1 LESLL
6 IAELTEPEATTG
18 FAPLNLIP
26 PLLDSLDRVGYVQ
39 PSPIQA
45 ALIPVAMTGRDVLGQ
60 AQTGTGKTA
69 AFLLP
74 FMNRWRGGDPSKPQ
88 ALVLA
93 PTREL
98 AVQVAEEAEKL
109 APSRHFKTVAVYG
122 GQRFGGQLAKLR
134 QGCTLIVGTP
144 GRVLDHL
151 DRGTISL
158 EKVRFVVLDE
168 ADRMLDI
175 GFRPQIERIMRRLP
189 EGRQTLLMSATLPA
203 DVIKI
208 KSRYMIDPEHVNV
221 SPAVLTVEKIDQ
233 KYITVDEERK
243 TELLLKVLDREKPRQ
258 CIIFV
263 ERKRGA
269 DRLYRE
275 IKKHHVKA
283 AAIHGDLP
291 QSQRERIMQAFRD
304 AKIHVLIA
312 TDVMSRGI
320 DVSGISH
327 IINYDLPNDLENY
340 VHRIGRTGRMGA
352 DGIAISF
359 VMPEQGEVLTNIE
372 ALINREIAADRI
384 EGFEAFTQR
393 VKTNK
398 SDEPQKPAAAVFGR
412 VRRQYSNRL

>member
-1 LESLL
+1 LL
-6 IAELTEPEATTG
+6 IAELTEPATTG
-18 FAPLNLIP
+18 FRALNLIT
-26 PLLDSLDRVGYVQ
+26 PLNQALDRVGYVE

-45 ALIPVAMTGRDVLGQ
+45 AVIPIAMTGRDVIGQ

-74 FMNRWRGGDPSKPQ
+74 FMNNWRGGDPHKPQ
-88 ALVLA
+88 ALILA

-98 AVQVAEEAEKL
+98 AVQVAEEAVKL
-109 APSRHFKTVAVYG
+109 APSRYFKTVPVYG

-134 QGCTLIVGTP
+134 QGCTLVVGTP
-144 GRVLDHL
+144 GRVFDHL
-151 DRGTISL
+151 SRGTISL
-158 EKVRFVVLDE
+158 EKVRYVVLDE

-189 EGRQTLLMSATLPA
+189 EGRQTLMMSATLPA
-203 DVIKI
+203 DVMKL
-208 KSRYMIDPEHVNV
+208 KDRYMIDPEHVNV
-221 SPAVLTVEKIDQ
+221 SPAVLTVEKIHQ
-233 KYITVDEERK
+233 TYITVDEHRK
-243 TELLLKVLDREKPRQ
+243 TELLLKVLDQQQPRQ

-269 DRLYRE
+269 DRLYRD
-275 IKKHHVKA
+275 IKAHHLKA

-291 QSQRERIMQAFRD
+291 QPQRERIMQAFRD
-304 AKIHVLIA
+304 AKITVLIA

-320 DVSGISH
+320 DVLGISH

-359 VMPEQGEVLTNIE
+359 VMPDQGEVLTGIE
-372 ALINREIAADRI
+372 HLINREIPAARV
-384 EGFEAFTQR
+384 EGFEAFAPR
-393 VKTNK
+393 VKLNK
-398 SDEPQKPAAAVFGR
+398 SDEPPKPAAPVFGR
-412 VRRQYSNRL
+412 LKRKYSNRL

>member
-1 LESLL
+1 LL
-6 IAELTEPEATTG
+6 IAELTEPEVNTG
-18 FAPLNLIP
+18 FAALNLIP
-26 PLLDSLDRVGYVQ
+26 PLLESLDRAGYVQ

-98 AVQVAEEAEKL
+98 AVQVSEEAVKL
-109 APSRHFKTVAVYG
+109 APSRQFKTVAVYG
-122 GQRFGGQLAKLR
+122 GQRFGGQLAKLK

-151 DRGTISL
+151 DRGTINL
-158 EKVRFVVLDE
+158 ERIRFVVLDE

-203 DVIKI
+203 DVVKI

-269 DRLYRE
+269 DQLYRK
-275 IKKHHVKA
+275 IKAHHVRA

-291 QSQRERIMQAFRD
+291 QSQRERILQAFRE

-359 VMPEQGEVLTNIE
+359 VTPEQGEVLTGIE
-372 ALINREIAADRI
+372 TIINREIPSDKVD
-384 EGFEAFTQR
+384 GFEAFAQR

-398 SDEPQKPAAAVFGR
+398 SEEPQKPSAAVFGR
-412 VRRQYSNRL
+412 VRRTYSNRL

>member
-1 LESLL
+1 M
-6 IAELTEPEATTG
+6 IAETTEPAAPSG
-18 FAPLNLIP
+18 FRALNLIP
-26 PLLDSLDRVGYVQ
+26 PLNDSLDRAGYAE

-45 ALIPVAMTGRDVLGQ
+45 AVIPVALTGKDVIGQ

-88 ALVLA
+88 ALVMA

-109 APSRHFKTVAVYG
+109 APSRHFKTVPVYG

-134 QGCTLIVGTP
+134 AGCTLIVGTP

-151 DRGTISL
+151 SRGTITL
-158 EKVRFVVLDE
+158 EKVRYVVLDE

-189 EGRQTLLMSATLPA
+189 QGRQTLMMSATLPA
-203 DVIKI
+203 DVMKL
-208 KSRYMIDPEHVNV
+208 KDRYMLDPEHVNV
-221 SPAVLTVEKIDQ
+221 SPAILTVEKIDQ
-233 KYITVDEERK
+233 KYMTVDEDKK
-243 TELLLKVLDREKPRQ
+243 TELLLKVLEREKPRQ
-258 CIIFV
+258 SLIFV

-269 DRLYRE
+269 DRLYRS
-275 IKKHHVKA
+275 IKAKHLKA

-291 QSQRERIMQAFRD
+291 QPQRERIMAAFRE
-304 AKIHVLIA
+304 AKITVLIA

-359 VMPEQGEVLTNIE
+359 VTPDQGEVLTSIE
-372 ALINREIAADRI
+372 HLINREIPSDRI
-384 EGFEAFTQR
+384 EGYEAFTPR
-393 VKTNK
+393 AKPTKT
-398 SDEPQKPAAAVFGR
+398 DAPKPAAKVFGR
-412 VRRQYSNRL
+412 GRRQYSNRL

>member
-1 LESLL
+1 LL
-6 IAELTEPEATTG
+6 IAVLTEPATDG
-18 FAPLNLIP
+18 FRALNLIT
-26 PLLDSLDRVGYVQ
+26 PLNQALDRAGYVE

-45 ALIPVAMTGRDVLGQ
+45 AVIPIALTGRDVIGQ

-74 FMNRWRGGDPSKPQ
+74 FMNRWRGGDPLKPQ

-109 APSRHFKTVAVYG
+109 SPSRYFKTVAVYG

-134 QGCTLIVGTP
+134 KGCTLVVGTP
-144 GRVLDHL
+144 GRVFDHL
-151 DRGTISL
+151 SRGTMSL
-158 EKVRFVVLDE
+158 EKVRYVVLDE

-175 GFRPQIERIMRRLP
+175 GFRPQIERIMRRVP
-189 EGRQTLLMSATLPA
+189 EGRQTLMMSATLPA
-203 DVIKI
+203 DVMKL
-208 KSRYMIDPEHVNV
+208 KDRYMIDPEHVNV
-221 SPAVLTVEKIDQ
+221 SPAVLTVEKIAQ
-233 KYITVDEERK
+233 TYITVDEHRK
-243 TELLLKVLDREKPRQ
+243 TELLLKVLDREQPRQ

-275 IKKHHVKA
+275 IKAHHLRA

-291 QSQRERIMQAFRD
+291 QPQRERIMQAFRD
-304 AKIHVLIA
+304 GKITVLIA

-320 DVSGISH
+320 DVLGISH

-359 VMPEQGEVLTNIE
+359 VMPDQGEVLTGIE
-372 ALINREIAADRI
+372 HLINREIPADRV
-384 EGFEAFTQR
+384 EGFEAFAPR
-393 VKTNK
+393 VKANK
-398 SDEPQKPAAAVFGR
+398 TDEPPKPAAAVFGR
-412 VRRQYSNRL
+412 VRRKYSNRL

>member
-1 LESLL
+1 M
-6 IAELTEPEATTG
+6 IAELTEPATTG
-18 FAPLNLIP
+18 FRALNLIP
-26 PLLDSLDRVGYVQ
+26 PVNESLDRAGYVE

-45 ALIPVAMTGRDVLGQ
+45 AVIPIAMTGRDVIGQ

-74 FMNRWRGGDPSKPQ
+74 LMNRWRGGDPSKPQ

-98 AVQVAEEAEKL
+98 AMQVAEEAEKL
-109 APSRHFKTVAVYG
+109 APSRYFKTVAVYG
-122 GQRFGGQLAKLR
+122 GQRFGAQLAKLR

-144 GRVLDHL
+144 GRVFDHL
-151 DRGTISL
+151 SRGTISL
-158 EKVRFVVLDE
+158 EKVRYVVLDE

-175 GFRPQIERIMRRLP
+175 GFRPQIERIMRRVP
-189 EGRQTLLMSATLPA
+189 EGRQTLMMSATLPA
-203 DVIKI
+203 DVMKL
-208 KSRYMIDPEHVNV
+208 KDRYMIDPEHVNV
-221 SPAVLTVEKIDQ
+221 SPAVLTVEKIAQ
-233 KYITVDEERK
+233 TYITVDEERK
-243 TELLLKVLDREKPRQ
+243 TELLLKVLDREQPRQ
-258 CIIFV
+258 CIVFV

-275 IKKHHVKA
+275 IKRHHLSA

-320 DVSGISH
+320 DVLGISH

-359 VMPEQGEVLTNIE
+359 VMPEQGEVLTGIE
-372 ALINREIAADRI
+372 HLINREIPADRV
-384 EGFEAFTQR
+384 EGFEAFAPR
-393 VKTNK
+393 VKVNK
-398 SDEPQKPAAAVFGR
+398 ADEPPKPAAAVFGR
-412 VRRQYSNRL
+412 IRRKYSNRL

>member
-1 LESLL
+1 M
-6 IAELTEPEATTG
+6 TEPEKTIG
-18 FAPLNLIP
+18 FRDLNLIP
-26 PLLDSLDRVGYVQ
+26 PLNQALDRAGYVT

-45 ALIPVAMTGRDVLGQ
+45 AVIPIALTGKDVIGQ

-98 AVQVAEEAEKL
+98 AVQVSEESEKL
-109 APSRHFKTVAVYG
+109 APSRFFRTVAIYG

-134 QGCTLIVGTP
+134 QGCTIVVGTP
-144 GRVLDHL
+144 GRVLDHMT
-151 DRGTISL
+151 RGTLNL
-158 EKVRFVVLDE
+158 EKVRYVVLDE

-175 GFRPQIERIMRRLP
+175 GFRPQIERILRRLP
-189 EGRQTLLMSATLPA
+189 EGRQTLMMSATLPA
-203 DVIKI
+203 DVMKL
-208 KSRYMIDPEHVNV
+208 KDRYMIDPAHVNV

-233 KYITVDEERK
+233 KYITVDEDRK
-243 TELLLKVLDREKPRQ
+243 TELLLKVLDREQPRQ
-258 CIIFV
+258 CIVFV

-269 DRLYRE
+269 DRLYRS
-275 IKKHHVKA
+275 IKAHHLNA

-291 QSQRERIMQAFRD
+291 QPQRERIMQAFRD
-304 AKIHVLIA
+304 AKITVLIA

-320 DVSGISH
+320 DVQGISH

-359 VMPEQGEVLTNIE
+359 VTPDQGEVLTAIE
-372 ALINREIAADRI
+372 HLINREIPSDRI
-384 EGFEAFTQR
+384 EGFEAFAPR
-393 VKTNK
+393 VKRNK
-398 SDEPQKPAAAVFGR
+398 ADEPPKPATPIFGR
-412 VRRQYSNRL
+412 TRRKYSNRL

>member
-1 LESLL
+1 M
-6 IAELTEPEATTG
+6 IAELTEPATTG
-18 FAPLNLIP
+18 FRALNLIP
-26 PLLDSLDRVGYVQ
+26 PVNESLDRAGYVE

-45 ALIPVAMTGRDVLGQ
+45 AVIPIAMTGRDVIGQ

-74 FMNRWRGGDPSKPQ
+74 LMNRWRGGDPSKPQ

-98 AVQVAEEAEKL
+98 AMQVAEEAEKL
-109 APSRHFKTVAVYG
+109 APSRYFKTVAVYG
-122 GQRFGGQLAKLR
+122 GQRFGAQLAKLR

-144 GRVLDHL
+144 GRVFDHL
-151 DRGTISL
+151 SRGTISL
-158 EKVRFVVLDE
+158 EKVRYVVLDE

-175 GFRPQIERIMRRLP
+175 GFRPQIERIMRRVP
-189 EGRQTLLMSATLPA
+189 EGRQTLMMSATLPA
-203 DVIKI
+203 DVMKL
-208 KSRYMIDPEHVNV
+208 KDRYMIDPEHVNV
-221 SPAVLTVEKIDQ
+221 SPAVLTVEKIAQ
-233 KYITVDEERK
+233 TYITVDEERK
-243 TELLLKVLDREKPRQ
+243 TELLLKVLDREQPRQ
-258 CIIFV
+258 CIVFV

-275 IKKHHVKA
+275 IKRHHLSA

-320 DVSGISH
+320 DVLGISH

-352 DGIAISF
+352 DGI
-359 VMPEQGEVLTNIE
+359 N
-372 ALINREIAADRI
+372 LIRHAGA
-384 EGFEAFTQR
+384 G
-393 VKTNK
+393 
-398 SDEPQKPAAAVFGR
+398 
-412 VRRQYSNRL
+412 

>member
-1 LESLL
+1 
-6 IAELTEPEATTG
+6 
-18 FAPLNLIP
+18 
-26 PLLDSLDRVGYVQ
+26 
-39 PSPIQA
+39 
-45 ALIPVAMTGRDVLGQ
+45 
-60 AQTGTGKTA
+60 
-69 AFLLP
+69 
-74 FMNRWRGGDPSKPQ
+74 MNRWRGGDPLKPQ

-98 AVQVAEEAEKL
+98 AVQVAEEADKL

-122 GQRFGGQLAKLR
+122 GQRFGSQLSKLR
-134 QGCTLIVGTP
+134 QGATLIVGTP

-151 DRGTISL
+151 SRGTISL
-158 EKVRFVVLDE
+158 EKVRYAVLDE

-175 GFRPQIERIMRRLP
+175 GFRPQIERIMRRVP
-189 EGRQTLLMSATLPA
+189 EGRQTLLMSATLTA
-203 DVIKI
+203 DVMKL
-208 KSRYMIDPEHVNV
+208 KDRYMIDPEHVNV

-233 KYITVDEERK
+233 KYITVDEDRK
-243 TELLLKVLDREKPRQ
+243 TELLLRVLDREQPRQ

-269 DRLYRE
+269 DRLYRQ
-275 IKKHHVKA
+275 IKAHHVRA

-291 QSQRERIMQAFRD
+291 QPQRERIMSAFREG
-304 AKIHVLIA
+304 KVTVLIA

-359 VMPEQGEVLTNIE
+359 VTPEQGEILTSIE
-372 ALINREIAADRI
+372 HLINREIPADRV
-384 EGFEAFTQR
+384 EGYQAFTPR
-393 VKTNK
+393 MKPAKT
-398 SDEPQKPAAAVFGR
+398 DQQKPAAKVFGR

>member
-1 LESLL
+1 LL
-6 IAELTEPEATTG
+6 IAELTEPEQTIG
-18 FAPLNLIP
+18 FRDLNLIP
-26 PLLDSLDRVGYVQ
+26 PLHEALARAGYVT

-45 ALIPVAMTGRDVLGQ
+45 AVIPIAMTGKDVIGQ

-88 ALVLA
+88 AIVLA

-98 AVQVAEEAEKL
+98 AVQVSEESVKL
-109 APSRHFKTVAVYG
+109 APSRHFHTVAIYG

-134 QGCTLIVGTP
+134 QGCSIVVGTP
-144 GRVLDHL
+144 GRVLDHMT
-151 DRGTISL
+151 RGTLNL
-158 EKVRFVVLDE
+158 EKVRYVVLDE

-175 GFRPQIERIMRRLP
+175 GFRPQIERILRRLP
-189 EGRQTLLMSATLPA
+189 EGRQTLMMSATLPA
-203 DVIKI
+203 DVMKL
-208 KSRYMIDPEHVNV
+208 KDRYMINPEHVNV

-233 KYITVDEERK
+233 KHITVDEDRK
-243 TELLLKVLDREKPRQ
+243 TELLLKVLDREQPRQ
-258 CIIFV
+258 CIVFV

-269 DRLYRE
+269 DRLYRN
-275 IKKHHVKA
+275 IKAHHLKA

-291 QSQRERIMQAFRD
+291 QPQRERIMQAFRD
-304 AKIHVLIA
+304 AKITILIA

-320 DVSGISH
+320 DVLGISH

-359 VMPEQGEVLTNIE
+359 VTPEQGEVLTAIE
-372 ALINREIAADRI
+372 HLINREIPADRI
-384 EGFEAFTQR
+384 EGFEAFAPR
-393 VKTNK
+393 VKPSKT
-398 SDEPQKPAAAVFGR
+398 DEPPKPAAKVFGR
-412 VRRQYSNRL
+412 SRRKYSNRL

>member
-1 LESLL
+1 M
-6 IAELTEPEATTG
+6 IAELTEPATTG
-18 FAPLNLIP
+18 FRALHLIP
-26 PLLDSLDRVGYVQ
+26 PLNEALDRAAYVK

-45 ALIPVAMTGRDVLGQ
+45 AVIPIAMTGRDVIGQ

-74 FMNRWRGGDPSKPQ
+74 FMNRWRGGDPLKPQ

-109 APSRHFKTVAVYG
+109 SPSRYFRTVAVYG

-134 QGCTLIVGTP
+134 QGCALIVGTP
-144 GRVLDHL
+144 GRVFDHL
-151 DRGTISL
+151 SRGTISL
-158 EKVRFVVLDE
+158 EKVRYVVLDE

-175 GFRPQIERIMRRLP
+175 GFRPQIERIMRRVP
-189 EGRQTLLMSATLPA
+189 EGRQTLMMSATLPA
-203 DVIKI
+203 DVMKL
-208 KSRYMIDPEHVNV
+208 KDRYMIDPQHVNV

-233 KYITVDEERK
+233 TYITVDEHRK
-243 TELLLKVLDREKPRQ
+243 TELLLKVLDREQPRQ
-258 CIIFV
+258 CIVFV

-275 IKKHHVKA
+275 IKAHHMRA

-291 QSQRERIMQAFRD
+291 QPQRERIMQAFRD
-304 AKIHVLIA
+304 GKITVLIA

-320 DVSGISH
+320 DVLGISH

-359 VMPEQGEVLTNIE
+359 VMPDQGEVLTGIE
-372 ALINREIAADRI
+372 HLINREIPADRVD
-384 EGFEAFTQR
+384 GFEAFAPR
-393 VKTNK
+393 VKANK
-398 SDEPQKPAAAVFGR
+398 TDEPPKPAAAVFGR
-412 VRRQYSNRL
+412 VRRKYSNRL

>member
-1 LESLL
+1 LL
-6 IAELTEPEATTG
+6 IAEMTEPATPIGG
-18 FAPLNLIP
+18 FRALNLIP
-26 PLLDSLDRVGYVQ
+26 PLNDALDRAGYLE

-45 ALIPVAMTGRDVLGQ
+45 AVIPIALTGKDVIGQ

-88 ALVLA
+88 AIVMA

-109 APSRHFKTVAVYG
+109 SPSRFFKTVPVYG
-122 GQRFGGQLAKLR
+122 GQRFGGQLARLR
-134 QGCTLIVGTP
+134 AGCTLIVGTP

-151 DRGTISL
+151 SRGTITL
-158 EKVRFVVLDE
+158 EKVRYVVLDE

-189 EGRQTLLMSATLPA
+189 QGRQTLMMSATLPA
-203 DVIKI
+203 DVMKL
-208 KSRYMIDPEHVNV
+208 KDRYMIEPEHVNV
-221 SPAVLTVEKIDQ
+221 SPTILTVEKIDQ
-233 KYITVDEERK
+233 KYITVDEDKK

-258 CIIFV
+258 SLIFV

-269 DRLYRE
+269 DRLYRN
-275 IKKHHVKA
+275 IKAQHPKA

-291 QSQRERIMQAFRD
+291 QPQRERIMAAFREG
-304 AKIHVLIA
+304 KITVLIA

-352 DGIAISF
+352 DGIAIAF
-359 VMPEQGEVLTNIE
+359 VTPEQGEVLTSIE
-372 ALINREIAADRI
+372 HLINREIPSDRI
-384 EGFEAFTQR
+384 EGYEAFTPR
-393 VKTNK
+393 VKPAK
-398 SDEPQKPAAAVFGR
+398 GSEPAKPAAKVFGR
-412 VRRQYSNRL
+412 GRRKYSNRL

>member
-1 LESLL
+1 LL
-6 IAELTEPEATTG
+6 IAELTEPATTG
-18 FAPLNLIP
+18 FRALNLIP
-26 PLLDSLDRVGYVQ
+26 PLNQALNQAGYLE

-45 ALIPVAMTGRDVLGQ
+45 AVIPIAMTGRDVIGQ

-74 FMNRWRGGDPSKPQ
+74 LMNRWRGGDPSKAQ

-98 AVQVAEEAEKL
+98 AMQVAEEAEKL
-109 APSRHFKTVAVYG
+109 SPSRYFKTVAVYG
-122 GQRFGGQLAKLR
+122 GQRFGAQLAKLR

-144 GRVLDHL
+144 GRVFDHL
-151 DRGTISL
+151 SRGTISL
-158 EKVRFVVLDE
+158 EKVRYVVLDE

-175 GFRPQIERIMRRLP
+175 GFRPQIERIMRRVP
-189 EGRQTLLMSATLPA
+189 EGRQTLMMSATLPA
-203 DVIKI
+203 DVMKL
-208 KSRYMIDPEHVNV
+208 KDRYMIDPEHVNV

-233 KYITVDEERK
+233 TYITVDEERK
-243 TELLLKVLDREKPRQ
+243 TELLLKVLDREQPRQ
-258 CIIFV
+258 CIVFV

-269 DRLYRE
+269 DRLYRD
-275 IKKHHVKA
+275 IKRHHLQA

-320 DVSGISH
+320 DVLGISH

-359 VMPEQGEVLTNIE
+359 VTREQGEVLTGIE
-372 ALINREIAADRI
+372 HLINREIPADRV
-384 EGFEAFTQR
+384 EGFEAFAPR
-393 VKTNK
+393 VKENK
-398 SDEPQKPAAAVFGR
+398 ADEPPKPATPVFGR
-412 VRRQYSNRL
+412 IRRKYSNRL

>member
-1 LESLL
+1 LL
-6 IAELTEPEATTG
+6 IAELTEPATTG
-18 FAPLNLIP
+18 FRALNLIAPLN
-26 PLLDSLDRVGYVQ
+26 DALDRAGYVE

-45 ALIPVAMTGRDVLGQ
+45 AVIPIALTGRDVIGQ

-74 FMNRWRGGDPSKPQ
+74 FMNRWRGGDPLKPQ

-109 APSRHFKTVAVYG
+109 SPSRHFRTIAVYG
-122 GQRFGGQLAKLR
+122 GQRFGSQLSKLR
-134 QGCTLIVGTP
+134 QGVTLIVGTP

-151 DRGTISL
+151 SRGTITL
-158 EKVRFVVLDE
+158 EKVRYAVLDE

-175 GFRPQIERIMRRLP
+175 GFRPQIERIMRRVP
-189 EGRQTLLMSATLPA
+189 AGRQTLLMSATLTA
-203 DVIKI
+203 DVMKL
-208 KSRYMIDPEHVNV
+208 KDRYMIDPEHVNV

-233 KYITVDEERK
+233 KYITVDEDRK
-243 TELLLKVLDREKPRQ
+243 TELLLRVLDREQPRQ

-269 DRLYRE
+269 DRLYRN
-275 IKKHHVKA
+275 IKAHHLRA

-291 QSQRERIMQAFRD
+291 QPQRERIMAAFRE
-304 AKIHVLIA
+304 AKITVLIA

-320 DVSGISH
+320 DVLGISH

-359 VMPEQGEVLTNIE
+359 VTPDQGEVLTGIE
-372 ALINREIAADRI
+372 HTINRLIPADRV
-384 EGFEAFTQR
+384 EGFEAFAPKLKR
-393 VKTNK
+393 NK
-398 SDEPQKPAAAVFGR
+398 ADEPPKAATPVFGR
-412 VRRQYSNRL
+412 VRRKYSNRL

>member
-1 LESLL
+1 L
-6 IAELTEPEATTG
+6 IAELTEPATTG
-18 FAPLNLIP
+18 FSALHLIP
-26 PLLDSLDRVGYVQ
+26 PLNEALGRAGYVE

-45 ALIPVAMTGRDVLGQ
+45 AVIPIALTGRDVIGQ

-74 FMNRWRGGDPSKPQ
+74 FMNRWRGGDLAKPQ

-109 APSRHFKTVAVYG
+109 SPSRHFKTVAVYG
-122 GQRFGGQLAKLR
+122 GQRFGGQLSKLR

-144 GRVLDHL
+144 GRVFDHL
-151 DRGTISL
+151 SRGTISL
-158 EKVRFVVLDE
+158 EKVRYVVLDE

-175 GFRPQIERIMRRLP
+175 GFRPQIERIMRRVP
-189 EGRQTLLMSATLPA
+189 QGRQTLMMSATLPA
-203 DVIKI
+203 DVMKL
-208 KSRYMIDPEHVNV
+208 KDRYMIDPEHVNV

-233 KYITVDEERK
+233 TYITVDEERK
-243 TELLLKVLDREKPRQ
+243 TELLLKILDREQPRQ
-258 CIIFV
+258 CIVFV

-275 IKKHHVKA
+275 IKAHHMRA

-291 QSQRERIMQAFRD
+291 QPQRERIMQAFRD
-304 AKIHVLIA
+304 GKITVLIA

-320 DVSGISH
+320 DVLGISH

-359 VMPEQGEVLTNIE
+359 VMPDQGEVLTGIE
-372 ALINREIAADRI
+372 HPINREIPSDRV
-384 EGFEAFTQR
+384 EGFEAFAPR
-393 VKTNK
+393 VKANK
-398 SDEPQKPAAAVFGR
+398 SDEPPKPAAAVFGR
-412 VRRQYSNRL
+412 VRRKYSNRL

>member
-1 LESLL
+1 LL
-6 IAELTEPEATTG
+6 IAELTEPATTG
-18 FAPLNLIP
+18 FRALNLIP
-26 PLLDSLDRVGYVQ
+26 PVNESLDRAGYVE

-45 ALIPVAMTGRDVLGQ
+45 AVIPIAMTGRDVIGQ

-74 FMNRWRGGDPSKPQ
+74 LMNRWRGGDPSKPQ

-98 AVQVAEEAEKL
+98 AMQVAEEAEKL
-109 APSRHFKTVAVYG
+109 APSRYFKTVAVYG
-122 GQRFGGQLAKLR
+122 GQRFGAQLAKLR

-144 GRVLDHL
+144 GRVFDHL
-151 DRGTISL
+151 SRGTISL
-158 EKVRFVVLDE
+158 EKVRYVVLDE

-175 GFRPQIERIMRRLP
+175 GFRPQIERIMRRVP
-189 EGRQTLLMSATLPA
+189 EGRQTLMMSATLPA
-203 DVIKI
+203 DVMKL
-208 KSRYMIDPEHVNV
+208 KDRYMIDPEHVNV
-221 SPAVLTVEKIDQ
+221 SPAVLTVEKIAQ
-233 KYITVDEERK
+233 TYITVDEERK
-243 TELLLKVLDREKPRQ
+243 TELLLKVLDREQPRQ
-258 CIIFV
+258 CIVFV

-275 IKKHHVKA
+275 IKRHHLSA

-320 DVSGISH
+320 DVLGISH

-359 VMPEQGEVLTNIE
+359 VMPEQGEVLTGIE
-372 ALINREIAADRI
+372 HLINREIPADRV
-384 EGFEAFTQR
+384 EGFEAFAPR
-393 VKTNK
+393 VKVNK
-398 SDEPQKPAAAVFGR
+398 ADEPPKPAAAVFGR
-412 VRRQYSNRL
+412 IRRKYSNRL

>member
-1 LESLL
+1 M
-6 IAELTEPEATTG
+6 IAELTEPATSSG
-18 FAPLNLIP
+18 FHALNLMP
-26 PLLDSLDRVGYVQ
+26 PLLESLGRAGYIE

-45 ALIPVAMTGRDVLGQ
+45 ALIPVAMTGRDVVGQ

-69 AFLLP
+69 AFLIP
-74 FMNRWRGGDPSKPQ
+74 FMNRWRGGDPAKPQ

-109 APSRHFKTVAVYG
+109 SPSRHFKTVAIYG
-122 GQRFGGQLAKLR
+122 GQRFGAQLNKLR
-134 QGCTLIVGTP
+134 HGCTLVVGTP
-144 GRVLDHL
+144 GRVFDHL
-151 DRGTISL
+151 SRGTISL

-175 GFRPQIERIMRRLP
+175 GFRPQIERIMRRVP
-189 EGRQTLLMSATLPA
+189 EGRQTLMMSATLPA
-203 DVIKI
+203 DVMRLR
-208 KSRYMIDPEHVNV
+208 SRYMIDPETVNV

-243 TELLLKVLDREKPRQ
+243 TELLLKVLEREKPRQ

-275 IKKHHVKA
+275 IKKHHMTA

-304 AKIHVLIA
+304 EKITVLIA

-352 DGIAISF
+352 DGVAISF
-359 VMPEQGEVLTNIE
+359 VTPEQGEVLTSIE
-372 ALINREIAADRI
+372 HMINREIPADRI
-384 EGFEAFTQR
+384 EGFEAFAPR
-393 VKTNK
+393 VKVNK
-398 SDEPQKPAAAVFGR
+398 SDEPAKPAAAVFGR
-412 VRRQYSNRL
+412 VRRKYSNRL

>member
-1 LESLL
+1 L
-6 IAELTEPEATTG
+6 IAELTEPATTG
-18 FAPLNLIP
+18 FRALHLIP
-26 PLLDSLDRVGYVQ
+26 PLNEALDRAAYVK

-45 ALIPVAMTGRDVLGQ
+45 AVIPIAMTGRDVIGQ

-74 FMNRWRGGDPSKPQ
+74 FMNRWRGGDPLKPQ

-109 APSRHFKTVAVYG
+109 SPSRYFRTVAVYG

-134 QGCTLIVGTP
+134 QGCALIVGTP
-144 GRVLDHL
+144 GRVFDHL
-151 DRGTISL
+151 SRGTISL
-158 EKVRFVVLDE
+158 EKVRYVVLDE

-175 GFRPQIERIMRRLP
+175 GFRPQIERIMRRVP
-189 EGRQTLLMSATLPA
+189 EGRQTLMMSATLPA
-203 DVIKI
+203 DVMKL
-208 KSRYMIDPEHVNV
+208 KDRYMIDPQHVNV

-233 KYITVDEERK
+233 TYITVDEHRK
-243 TELLLKVLDREKPRQ
+243 TELLLKVLDREQPRQ
-258 CIIFV
+258 CIVFV

-275 IKKHHVKA
+275 IKAHHMRA

-291 QSQRERIMQAFRD
+291 QPQRERIMQAFRD
-304 AKIHVLIA
+304 GKITVLIA

-320 DVSGISH
+320 DVLGISH

-359 VMPEQGEVLTNIE
+359 VMPDQGEVLTGIE
-372 ALINREIAADRI
+372 HLINREIPADRVD
-384 EGFEAFTQR
+384 GFEAFAPR
-393 VKTNK
+393 VKANK
-398 SDEPQKPAAAVFGR
+398 TDEPPKPAAAVFGR
-412 VRRQYSNRL
+412 VRRKYSNRL

>member
-1 LESLL
+1 LL
-6 IAELTEPEATTG
+6 IAELTEPATTG
-18 FAPLNLIP
+18 FRALNLIP
-26 PLLDSLDRVGYVQ
+26 PVNESLDRAGYVE

-45 ALIPVAMTGRDVLGQ
+45 AVIPIAMTGRDVIGQ

-74 FMNRWRGGDPSKPQ
+74 LMNRWRGGDPSKPQ

-98 AVQVAEEAEKL
+98 AMQVAEEAEKL
-109 APSRHFKTVAVYG
+109 APSRYFKTVAVYG
-122 GQRFGGQLAKLR
+122 GQRFGAQLAKLR

-144 GRVLDHL
+144 GRVFDHL
-151 DRGTISL
+151 SRGTISL
-158 EKVRFVVLDE
+158 EKVRYVVLDE

-175 GFRPQIERIMRRLP
+175 GFRPQIERIMRRVP
-189 EGRQTLLMSATLPA
+189 EGRQTLMMSATLPA
-203 DVIKI
+203 EVMKLKD
-208 KSRYMIDPEHVNV
+208 RYMIDPEHVNV
-221 SPAVLTVEKIDQ
+221 SPAVLTVEKIAQ
-233 KYITVDEERK
+233 TYITVDEERK
-243 TELLLKVLDREKPRQ
+243 TELLLKVLDREQPRQ
-258 CIIFV
+258 CIVFV

-275 IKKHHVKA
+275 IKRHHLSA

-320 DVSGISH
+320 DVLGISH

-359 VMPEQGEVLTNIE
+359 VMPEQGEVLTGIE
-372 ALINREIAADRI
+372 HLINREIPADRV
-384 EGFEAFTQR
+384 EGFEAFAPR
-393 VKTNK
+393 VKANK
-398 SDEPQKPAAAVFGR
+398 TDEPPKPAAKVFGR
-412 VRRQYSNRL
+412 IRRKYSNRL

>member
-1 LESLL
+1 LL
-6 IAELTEPEATTG
+6 IAELTEPETTLG
-18 FAPLNLIP
+18 FRALNLIQ
-26 PLLDSLDRVGYVQ
+26 PLVDSLDRAGYTQ

-45 ALIPVAMTGRDVLGQ
+45 ALIPIAMTGRDVLGQ

-122 GQRFGGQLAKLR
+122 GQRFGSQLTKLR

-151 DRGTISL
+151 TRGTISL
-158 EKVRFVVLDE
+158 EKVRFLVLDE

-175 GFRPQIERIMRRLP
+175 GFRPQIERIMRRVP
-189 EGRQTLLMSATLPA
+189 EGRQTLLMSATLPT
-203 DVIKI
+203 DVVKL
-208 KSRYMIDPEHVNV
+208 KSKYMIDPEHVNV
-221 SPAVLTVEKIDQ
+221 SPTVLTVEKIDQ

-243 TELLLKVLDREKPRQ
+243 KDLLLHVLDREKPRQ
-258 CIIFV
+258 VLIFV

-275 IKKHHVKA
+275 IKAHHLKA

-291 QSQRERIMQAFRD
+291 QPQRDRIMQAFRD
-304 AKIHVLIA
+304 GKITVLIA

-327 IINYDLPNDLENY
+327 IVNYDLPNDLENY

-352 DGIAISF
+352 DGMAISF
-359 VMPEQGEVLTNIE
+359 VTPEQGEVLTGIE
-372 ALINREIAADRI
+372 HVINREIPADRVD
-384 EGFEAFTQR
+384 GFEAFAPR

-398 SDEPQKPAAAVFGR
+398 RDEPPKPAAKVFGR
-412 VRRQYSNRL
+412 TRRQYSNRL